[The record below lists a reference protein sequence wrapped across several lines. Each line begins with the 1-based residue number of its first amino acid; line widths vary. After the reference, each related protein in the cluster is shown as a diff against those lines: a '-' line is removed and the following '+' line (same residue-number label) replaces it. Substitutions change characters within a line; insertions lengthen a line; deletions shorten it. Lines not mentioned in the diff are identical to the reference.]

1 MPQEDQ
7 KSIPQVVSELKDLTV
22 DYAKQETIDPL
33 KNVGRFVAFGVGGSA
48 VLGLGLCLLG
58 LALLRFLQ
66 TETDTWF
73 TGNWSW
79 APYLIAT
86 IVLGAFAVF
95 AVLAIKKDDRQAR
108 ERREA
113 GR

>member
-1 MPQEDQ
+1 MPQEEQ

-73 TGNWSW
+73 TGNLSW
-79 APYLIAT
+79 IPYLIAT
-86 IVLGAFAVF
+86 IC
-95 AVLAIKKDDRQAR
+95 LAIFAYLAVRAINKDGRQAR